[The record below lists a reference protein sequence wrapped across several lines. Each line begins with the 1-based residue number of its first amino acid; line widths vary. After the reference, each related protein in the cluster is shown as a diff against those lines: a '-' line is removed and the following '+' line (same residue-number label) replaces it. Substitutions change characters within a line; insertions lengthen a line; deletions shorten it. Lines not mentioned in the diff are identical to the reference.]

1 MKLLSRKRTWAA
13 AFLAAGTVFTLF
25 SFAPEEDGGKYHIR
39 IKLEEVNKDAAAFL
53 GWKDN
58 ARMHID
64 TAYLNA
70 DNEFVFEGNIPPTS
84 RGFVNLAHE
93 KLDPTQAPN
102 FQDGIPV
109 YLEEGTTLIS
119 GKDSLLTAKVS
130 GTPNN
135 EVYQQLAAVG
145 EKYAS
150 KVAKINAEYSAA
162 MEANDEAKAAKIS
175 AEYNELM
182 VEKKEAEKAFVMSHP
197 GADVSLDWLRQNVN
211 VIQER
216 NLANEVFGQFTDE
229 LKNSPAGLIY
239 ANILQQTKPADI
251 NSVAPDISA
260 KQPNGE
266 ALSLRSLRGK
276 YVLLDFWASWCGP
289 CRRDNP
295 NLVRIYNEYKDDNFT
310 ILGYSLDGGNNG
322 LEKWTNAIQA
332 DGLTWPQISDLA
344 GWQSLAT
351 QLYGISS
358 VPTNFLIDPN
368 GVIVAKNLR
377 GEALENKLKE
387 LLN

>member
-1 MKLLSRKRTWAA
+1 MKLLNRKGTLSAL
-13 AFLAAGTVFTLF
+13 FLAAGTVFTLF
-25 SFAPEEDGGKYHIR
+25 SFAPEKDGKYHIR
-39 IKLEEVNKDAAAFL
+39 IKLDKVNKDAAAFL

-70 DNEFVFEGNIPPTS
+70 ANEFIFEGEIPVTS
-84 RGFVNLAHE
+84 RGFINLAHE

-135 EVYQQLAAVG
+135 EVYQKLAAVG
-145 EKYAS
+145 KS
-150 KVAKINAEYSAA
+150 FDGKIQAINKAYSQA
-162 MEANDEAKAAKIS
+162 MEAKDESRAAELTKK
-175 AEYNELM
+175 YNALM
-182 VEKKEAEKAFVMSHP
+182 AEKKEAEKAFVLRHP
-197 GADVSLDWLRQNVN
+197 GSDVSLDWLRQNVN

-216 NLANEVFGQFTDE
+216 NLADEIFSQFTDD
-229 LKNSPAGLIY
+229 LKNSAAGVIY
-239 ANILQQTKPADI
+239 ANILKRTKPADI
-251 NSVAPDISA
+251 NAVAPDFAA

-266 ALSLRSLRGK
+266 ELSLRALRGQ

-295 NLVRIYNEYKDDNFT
+295 NLVRIYNEYKDQNFT
-310 ILGYSLDGGNNG
+310 ILGYSLDGGNNA
-322 LEKWTNAIQA
+322 LEKWTEAIRT

-344 GWQSLAT
+344 GWRSLAT
-351 QLYGISS
+351 QLYGISA
-358 VPTNFLIDPN
+358 VPTNFLINPD
-368 GVIVAKNLR
+368 GVIIAKNLH
-377 GEALENKLKE
+377 GDELEAKLKE
-387 LLN
+387 VLN